1 MKPIPKPLFSFED
14 VWGRG
19 VRFSP
24 GGLVNLLVLYICLG
38 LLPLLGYLAWDLFD
52 GGIGVLIPS
61 TFPGVVVDAI
71 LEEPAVRLIVPAI
84 FGVPIWLATN
94 RKRSDLTIAACLWVA
109 TLAWAVAH
117 PILGQP
123 WSKLIELLPASVFYA
138 ILWQRAYDD
147 LLFRARRLRFLDSQL
162 ASRVGLLFLLPGVR
176 LALLAMVAHVVTN
189 VLAVILWESAASF

>member
-1 MKPIPKPLFSFED
+1 MAPFLMWTIYTQHQESKPTITLM
-14 VWGRG
+14 
-19 VRFSP
+19 FSP
-24 GGLVNLLVLYICLG
+24 LKCV
-38 LLPLLGYLAWDLFD
+38 PLSPNAY
-52 GGIGVLIPS
+52 
-61 TFPGVVVDAI
+61 
-71 LEEPAVRLIVPAI
+71 R
-84 FGVPIWLATN
+84 
-94 RKRSDLTIAACLWVA
+94 VA

-176 LALLAMVAHVVTN
+176 LALLAMVAHAVTN